1 VVVDFSRLGAC
12 RYVIVMP
19 GKLFISQAAIDAWV
33 SSDRVDL
40 QGEVLTLRGGAGALR
55 LRAASY
61 FRKVAGDG
69 DDRRGLIGRVKDEDA
84 LAALGAEA
92 YMTSVLFDDTAYD
105 VEPGFLATPLGEL
118 NDGGVAVLAALRAV
132 AGTASA

>member
-1 VVVDFSRLGAC
+1 
-12 RYVIVMP
+12 MP

-40 QGEVLTLRGGAGALR
+40 QGEVLTFRNGAGALR

-69 DDRRGLIGRVKDEDA
+69 DDRRSLIGRVKDEDA

-105 VEPGFLATPLGEL
+105 VEPGFLATPVGDVS
-118 NDGGVAVLAALRAV
+118 DGGRAVLAALQAV
-132 AGTASA
+132 DVQASA

>member
-1 VVVDFSRLGAC
+1 
-12 RYVIVMP
+12 MP

-69 DDRRGLIGRVKDEDA
+69 DDRRALIGRVKDEDA

-105 VEPGFLATPLGEL
+105 VEPGFLATPMGEIG
-118 NDGGVAVLAALRAV
+118 DGGVAVLAAVRAV
-132 AGTASA
+132 AGTAPA